1 MNHCIASSLL
11 FLASCLLAPVAE
23 RPLPEQL
30 RPLAP
35 AVGEWRGA
43 VEMRITHQGKTQV
56 LHYAK
61 TTTCRLGD
69 DGKSIVMEDREVS
82 PWTGK
87 PLVVSS
93 VIRYDANTE
102 KYKAMVWDTDGEVR
116 LFVLNVDDS
125 KIVFEQGTR
134 CSSRIVR

>member
-1 MNHCIASSLL
+1 
-11 FLASCLLAPVAE
+11 
-23 RPLPEQL
+23 
-30 RPLAP
+30 
-35 AVGEWRGA
+35 
-43 VEMRITHQGKTQV
+43 MRITHQGKTQV

-125 KIVFEQGTR
+125 KIVFEQVDCDQSTTFSSTVTMKEESLEEQGSVVRTGEHAYTVEWKIRYTR
-134 CSSRIVR
+134 SDTTRN